1 MIPPLRVIAVA
12 SMLATLP
19 VLAGGC
25 GGDAPEP
32 DRPPRDRRS
41 EGPELDPAML
51 EDPAVRAFAEQA
63 ATFLELNRRIAPL
76 EVRLADGTISEDET
90 ATWRELDARRAT
102 ERSRLNAIMYRD
114 GVSGEQRAAMWWVM
128 HGRTADDAA
137 SGDQGEDDTAPA
149 SPDA

>member
-1 MIPPLRVIAVA
+1 MILRLQTMTGILLLTALPL
-12 SMLATLP
+12 LP
-19 VLAGGC
+19 AGC
-25 GGDAPEP
+25 GGEAPEP

-51 EDPAVRAFAEQA
+51 DDPAVQAFAEQA
-63 ATFLELNRRIAPL
+63 AAFLELNRLIAPL

-90 ATWRELDARRAT
+90 ATWRDLDARRAT

-114 GVSGEQRAAMWWVM
+114 GVSSEQRAGMWWVM
-128 HGRTADDAA
+128 HGRTAKDAK
-137 SGDQGEDDTAPA
+137 SEGGDATAPA